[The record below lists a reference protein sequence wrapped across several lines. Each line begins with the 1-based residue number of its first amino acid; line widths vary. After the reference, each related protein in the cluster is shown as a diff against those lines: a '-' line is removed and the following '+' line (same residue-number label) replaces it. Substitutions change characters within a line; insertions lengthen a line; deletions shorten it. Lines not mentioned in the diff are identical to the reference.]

1 MINSGGSEVLY
12 LISAYTYPCQG
23 GRPPL
28 MAGHT
33 YDVDAAQHLLADHAD
48 RVIVAFDHDATDP
61 RVFIYTQTPDG
72 VLSPGDYYLWPLLHE
87 SSERIKREIGE
98 LASSEGRSVGYYD
111 HRRLHKWCRRLP
123 LLTTLIRIRK
133 ATVQALCEWELTN
146 SRPDALTVIN
156 TDRDLTGLTAKQ
168 TAEL

>member
-1 MINSGGSEVLY
+1 MTSTSWATSGR
-12 LISAYTYPCQG
+12 G

-72 VLSPGDYYLWPLLHE
+72 VLSPGDYYLWPRLHE
-87 SSERIKREIGE
+87 TSERIKREIGE

-111 HRRLHKWCRRLP
+111 HRRRHKWCRRLP
-123 LLTTLIRIRK
+123 LLTTPDPDQEGDGTGSVRMGIDQQ
-133 ATVQALCEWELTN
+133 QAGCPDGHQYRP
-146 SRPDALTVIN
+146 RPDRS
-156 TDRDLTGLTAKQ
+156 DC
-168 TAEL
+168 